1 MPTGQIGPGT
11 YIFQGH
17 RLSGAFYAGALCAT
31 VPIGRAQSQP
41 TVPHASV
48 LCTVQVVHS
57 KQSSDGRLPRS
68 CGLITVDSDIAPSL
82 LYHQCFAAPNHSALR
97 SPSARLYGNLA
108 SAPCLLYEH
117 KTFPPSLSLL
127 RLSLSQDHNSE
138 RSEAQITG
146 THHRYPLSFL
156 AYQKFHSPKRRCRPY
171 YHTPFVENIRSFLMI
186 WRLATL
192 PDTAGLALWPKTW
205 AAFRISHLRVGEPPT
220 RPQTCDS
227 GNSPDYCE

>member
-1 MPTGQIGPGT
+1 MPRLVRVAGLKETRRTVQVRISPSFTQPPRRSSSPLDPGVQERSNLAELQLPTGSIGPGT

-82 LYHQCFAAPNHSALR
+82 LYHQCFAARNHSALR

-127 RLSLSQDHNSE
+127 LLSLSQDHSGRRPRSRVRIIVTLCAILCLSE
-138 RSEAQITG
+138 ISQPRTPVQANILLCALCPE
-146 THHRYPLSFL
+146 
-156 AYQKFHSPKRRCRPY
+156 HSQ
-171 YHTPFVENIRSFLMI
+171 
-186 WRLATL
+186 L
-192 PDTAGLALWPKTW
+192 P
-205 AAFRISHLRVGEPPT
+205 
-220 RPQTCDS
+220 
-227 GNSPDYCE
+227 

>member
-1 MPTGQIGPGT
+1 MLRRP
-11 YIFQGH
+11 
-17 RLSGAFYAGALCAT
+17 
-31 VPIGRAQSQP
+31 QP
-41 TVPHASV
+41 F
-48 LCTVQVVHS
+48 C
-57 KQSSDGRLPRS
+57 
-68 CGLITVDSDIAPSL
+68 
-82 LYHQCFAAPNHSALR
+82 
-97 SPSARLYGNLA
+97 
-108 SAPCLLYEH
+108 
-117 KTFPPSLSLL
+117 PSLSISQTIWQPSVCAMFAL
-127 RLSLSQDHNSE
+127 RAQDFSSFAVVVTSILEPGSQFGAVGGPDHGYAS
-138 RSEAQITG
+138 SFTG

>member
-1 MPTGQIGPGT
+1 MLQTHFKLAGPKKKKIKKNQKKKFAGP
-11 YIFQGH
+11 I
-17 RLSGAFYAGALCAT
+17 RLKHVTLFGCRVRGETRVTSFYAGALCAT

-82 LYHQCFAAPNHSALR
+82 LYHQCFTARNHSALR

-117 KTFPPSLSLL
+117 KTFPPSLLL
-127 RLSLSQDHNSE
+127 LLLSLSQDHSGRRPRSRVRIIVTLCAILCLSE
-138 RSEAQITG
+138 ISQPRTPVQANILLCALCPE
-146 THHRYPLSFL
+146 
-156 AYQKFHSPKRRCRPY
+156 HSQ
-171 YHTPFVENIRSFLMI
+171 
-186 WRLATL
+186 L
-192 PDTAGLALWPKTW
+192 P
-205 AAFRISHLRVGEPPT
+205 
-220 RPQTCDS
+220 
-227 GNSPDYCE
+227 